1 MYRNYYQRCPYEL
14 DLTSAYHLFDL
25 REEVT
30 RQLLSRNIG
39 EGILHEFI
47 DCIVGKRSFVF
58 RHIQNV
64 FPNSPCYIL
73 LINKFD
79 SLMLYLFSLHTFK
92 VWFPLGVLMCLQYL
106 RIC

>member
-1 MYRNYYQRCPYEL
+1 MYRNYYPRCPYEL
-14 DLTSAYHLFDL
+14 DLTSAYHLSDL

-30 RQLLSRNIG
+30 GQLLSRNIG

-47 DCIVGKRSFVF
+47 DCIVGKTLLCFQTHSKC
-58 RHIQNV
+58 

-79 SLMLYLFSLHTFK
+79 SLMLYLFSLHTF
-92 VWFPLGVLMCLQYL
+92 
-106 RIC
+106 